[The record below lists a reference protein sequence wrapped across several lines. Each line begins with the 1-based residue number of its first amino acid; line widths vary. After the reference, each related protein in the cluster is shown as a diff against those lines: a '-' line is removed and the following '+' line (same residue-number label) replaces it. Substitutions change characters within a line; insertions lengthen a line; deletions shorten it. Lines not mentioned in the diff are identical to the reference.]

1 MPGARKPASLP
12 GMSASAPALA
22 WLFDVD
28 GTLVHTEGAGR
39 GALEAAFHDVF
50 GVERA
55 LDGVPLAGRTDPL
68 IVGEALA
75 RHGRAFADG
84 EGERFWSRA
93 EAHLER
99 LMSPPQGG
107 VLPGVRELLD
117 AIEAEPAHVRGLLT
131 GNMPPFARLK
141 LGAFGLFERFAFG
154 TYGSDGPD
162 RPAMARAAVARASRD
177 WGVPPHR
184 CVVVGDTELDIDCA
198 RAAGAHVVAVATGGR
213 TRAQLAPHA
222 PDLLLDDLTD
232 TAAILAWARALA

>member
-1 MPGARKPASLP
+1 
-12 GMSASAPALA
+12 MSTSPRHLV

-39 GALEAAFHDVF
+39 AALEAAFHDVF

-55 LDGVPLAGRTDPL
+55 LEGVPLAGRTDPL
-68 IVGEALA
+68 IIGDALA
-75 RHGRAFADG
+75 RHGRKFANG

-93 EAHLER
+93 EAHLAR
-99 LMSPPQGG
+99 LLSPPRGA
-107 VLPGVRELLD
+107 VLPGVRALLD

-162 RPAMARAAVARASRD
+162 RPAMARVAVARAAER
-177 WGVPPHR
+177 WGAPPDR

-213 TRAQLAPHA
+213 TREQLAPHG

-232 TAAILAWARALA
+232 AAAILGWARALA

>member
-1 MPGARKPASLP
+1 MNRPTPPLV
-12 GMSASAPALA
+12 

-39 GALEAAFHDVF
+39 SALELAFRDVF

-55 LDGVPLAGRTDPL
+55 LEGVPLAGRTDPL
-68 IVGEALA
+68 IIGDALA
-75 RHGRAFADG
+75 RTGRAFANG
-84 EGERFWSRA
+84 ERERFWAAA
-93 EAHLER
+93 ETHLAR
-99 LMSPPQGG
+99 LLAEPRGH
-107 VLPGVRELLD
+107 VLPGVHALLD

-131 GNMPPFARLK
+131 GNMPPFAKLK

-162 RPAMARAAVARASRD
+162 RPAMARVAVARAAERWSA
-177 WGVPPHR
+177 PPSR

-232 TAAILAWARALA
+232 AGAILGWARGLA

>member
-1 MPGARKPASLP
+1 M
-12 GMSASAPALA
+12 SAPAPPLV

-39 GALEAAFHDVF
+39 TALEEAFRDVF
-50 GVERA
+50 GVEHA
-55 LDGVPLAGRTDPL
+55 LAGIPLAGRTDPL
-68 IVGEALA
+68 ILGDALA
-75 RHGRAFADG
+75 RHGRAFANG
-84 EGERFWSRA
+84 ERERFWAAA

-99 LMSPPQGG
+99 LLTPPRGL
-107 VLPGVRELLD
+107 VLPGVHALLD
-117 AIEAEPAHVRGLLT
+117 ALETEPAHVRGLLT

-141 LGAFGLFERFAFG
+141 LAAFGLFERFAFG

-162 RPAMARAAVARASRD
+162 RPAMARVAVARAAER
-177 WGVPPHR
+177 WGAPPAR

-213 TRAQLAPHA
+213 SREQLAPRG

-232 TAAILAWARALA
+232 AAAILRWARALA

>member
-1 MPGARKPASLP
+1 
-12 GMSASAPALA
+12 MSASTRYLV
-22 WLFDVD
+22 WLFDID
-28 GTLVHTEGAGR
+28 GTLVHTEGAGKA
-39 GALEAAFHDVF
+39 ALEAAFHEVF

-55 LDGVPLAGRTDPL
+55 LEGVPLAGRTDPL
-68 IVGEALA
+68 IIGDALA
-75 RHGRAFADG
+75 LHGRKFENG

-93 EAHLER
+93 ETHLAR
-99 LMSPPQGG
+99 LLSPPRGG
-107 VLPGVRELLD
+107 VLPGVHTLLD

-162 RPAMARAAVARASRD
+162 RPAMARVAVARAAER
-177 WGVPPHR
+177 WGAPPER

-213 TRAQLAPHA
+213 TREQLAPHG
-222 PDLLLDDLTD
+222 PDLLVDDLTD
-232 TAAILAWARALA
+232 ASAILGWARALD